1 MATNSDVPMPHR
13 EDELI
18 PTRASLISRLKNW
31 QDGKSWEE
39 FFNTYWKLI
48 YGVSRKTGLSDA
60 ESQDV
65 VQETLAVVARQMPNF
80 NYDPKVG
87 SFKSWLMHTT
97 RWKIIDQFR
106 KRGPLVHPEPP
117 PGQTETGTD
126 PMNAF
131 PEQGPGIQQQVWDE
145 EWEKNV
151 VDAAVKKVR
160 QRADPQKY
168 QIFDLYVNKEWT
180 PEKLSTVFQ
189 ISIDQVYLIKH
200 RITDMIKAEVK
211 RLEDEML

>member
-1 MATNSDVPMPHR
+1 MVTNSGVPMPHS

-18 PTRASLISRLKNW
+18 PTHASLISRLKNW

-87 SFKSWLMHTT
+87 SFKGWLLHTT
-97 RWKIIDQFR
+97 RWKIVDQFR
-106 KRGPLVHPEPP
+106 KRGPLVHPESSA
-117 PGQTETGTD
+117 GATETATD
-126 PMNAF
+126 PMHEF
-131 PEQGPGIQQQVWDE
+131 PDKGPNVQQKVWDE
-145 EWEKNV
+145 EWEKNAL
-151 VDAAVKKVR
+151 AAALKKVR

-168 QIFDLYVNKEWT
+168 QIFDLYVNKQWT
-180 PEKLSTVFQ
+180 AEKVATVFHIKVDQ
-189 ISIDQVYLIKH
+189 IYLINH
-200 RITDMIKAEVK
+200 RITEMIRQEVM
-211 RLEDEML
+211 RLENEML